1 MVLGITIGILVM
13 LVVLAYLSRKE
24 EGGLLDRMSFY
35 LFKICCIRRLPIV
48 EKGQVRADLERL
60 YPSASKREMQME
72 YYVNKFRLFL
82 TVLLAGCLLTLVLC
96 IKTTMENGQGLA
108 SLDRG
113 KVGEGEQ
120 EVLLSATVG
129 EQTEELHVLVG
140 ERQLEE
146 EEVKTL
152 AEACGEELQHLILG
166 QNMALDAIVTD
177 LYLPDRVEGYPF
189 EILWRS
195 SDTTLISIGGS
206 LENVQGREGER
217 VCLTAI
223 FYYGE
228 TRLEQS
234 FWVEIGEVEKEA
246 TLDNQLREALRQQDE
261 ASKYEESMTLPK
273 ELEGK
278 EVLWKRIQ
286 EENSS
291 LFLLLTLLA
300 AVGVYFLKDKDLHE
314 QVLERKRSLKLEY
327 PTILNKLVL
336 YMGAGMTVRGSFFK
350 IAVDGQKKSIGKE
363 ISPVYEEM
371 VFSCNELNAGVS
383 EGLVYERFGSRSGLQ
398 EYARLATMLGQNLKK
413 GNSTLLQRLREEA
426 DKAMQEDLQFRKKI
440 GEEAETKLLIPM
452 VMMLGVVM
460 IMVMLPAFSAFE

>member
-1 MVLGITIGILVM
+1 MILGVTLVILAL
-13 LVVLAYLSRKE
+13 LVGLAYLSRKE
-24 EGGLLDRMSFY
+24 EGDLLARMSFY
-35 LFKICCIRRLPIV
+35 LFKFCCIRRFPIV
-48 EKGQVRADLERL
+48 DKGQVRADLERL
-60 YPSASKREMQME
+60 YPGASKREVQME
-72 YYVNKFRLFL
+72 YYVNKLRLFL

-96 IKTTMENGQGLA
+96 IKTAMENGQGIA
-108 SLDRG
+108 SVDRG
-113 KVGEGEQ
+113 EVGEGEQ

-129 EQTEELHVLVG
+129 EQTEELHVLVE
-140 ERQLEE
+140 ERQLKG
-146 EEVKTL
+146 EEVSVL
-152 AEACGEELQHLILG
+152 AEACGEELNHLILG
-166 QNMALDAIVTD
+166 QNTALDAIVTD

-195 SDTTLISIGGS
+195 SDTTLIGIGGS
-206 LENVQGREGER
+206 LENVQGRQGER

-223 FYYGE
+223 LYYGE
-228 TRLEQS
+228 SRLEQS
-234 FWVEIGEVEKEA
+234 FWVEIGEVAKDE
-246 TLDNQLREALRQQDE
+246 TLTNQLREALNLQDE

-273 ELEGK
+273 ELGGE

-286 EENSS
+286 EENSPI
-291 LFLLLTLLA
+291 FLLMTILA

-314 QVLERKRSLKLEY
+314 QVQERKRSLKLEY
-327 PTILNKLVL
+327 PTILNKFVL

-350 IAVDGQKKSIGKE
+350 IAVDGQKKSKE
-363 ISPVYEEM
+363 TELSPAYEEM

-452 VMMLGVVM
+452 VMMLGIVM